1 MILESKMGQKRFFNP
16 KSKYDLDAY
25 RKFLKTGGWGS
36 NGCPFFL
43 VFPYMT
49 IPHMIQDK
57 IIHRVLGVKNDKS
70 RY

>member
-1 MILESKMGQKRFFNP
+1 MILDLMQARKRLFNA
-16 KSKYDLDAY
+16 KSKNDLMAY
-25 RKFLKTGGWGS
+25 KQFLSTGGWGRG
-36 NGCPFFL
+36 GCPFLL

-57 IIHRVLGVKNDKS
+57 IIHNVLGVNYEKT

>member
-1 MILESKMGQKRFFNP
+1 MILESKMNQKRFFNP
-16 KSKYDLDAY
+16 KSKNDLDTY
-25 RKFLKTGGWGS
+25 KKFLRTGGWGS
-36 NGCPFFL
+36 HGCPFFL

>member
-1 MILESKMGQKRFFNP
+1 MILESVLNQKKYFNP
-16 KSKYDLDAY
+16 KSKKDIAAY
-25 RKFLKTGGWGS
+25 KNFLKTGGWGDR
-36 NGCPFFL
+36 GCPFFL

-57 IIHRVLGVKNDKS
+57 IIHNVLGVSNDKS

>member
-1 MILESKMGQKRFFNP
+1 MILESKLLQKRFFNP
-16 KSKYDLDAY
+16 KSKQDLDAY
-25 RKFLKTGGWGS
+25 RKFLRTGGWGYG
-36 NGCPFFL
+36 GCPFFL

-57 IIHRVLGVKNDKS
+57 IIHRVLGVKNDRS

>member
-1 MILESKMGQKRFFNP
+1 MILEHSLGQKRFFNP
-16 KSKYDLDAY
+16 KSKKDIMAY
-25 RKFLKTGGWGS
+25 KHFLQTGGWGGR
-36 NGCPFFL
+36 GCPFYL

-57 IIHRVLGVKNDKS
+57 IIHSVLGVQNDKS

>member
-1 MILESKMGQKRFFNP
+1 MILESKLGQKRFFNP
-16 KSKYDLDAY
+16 KSKHDLDAY
-25 RKFLKTGGWGS
+25 RKFLRTGGWGL

-57 IIHRVLGVKNDKS
+57 IIHRVLGVKNEKS

>member
-1 MILESKMGQKRFFNP
+1 MILESKLNPKRFFNAR
-16 KSKYDLDAY
+16 SKEDLDAY
-25 RKFLKTGGWGS
+25 KKFLKTGGWGS
-36 NGCPFFL
+36 GGCPFYL

>member
-1 MILESKMGQKRFFNP
+1 MILDLMQARKRLFNA
-16 KSKYDLDAY
+16 KSKNDLMAY
-25 RKFLKTGGWGS
+25 KQFLSTGGWGKG
-36 NGCPFFL
+36 GCPFLL

-57 IIHRVLGVKNDKS
+57 IIHNVLGVSYEKT